1 MFRSINECMNS
12 ITAIIVAAGRGTR
25 AGSGVPKQYRKIGQ
39 KPILQHTIESL
50 LSHNAISKI
59 LCVIHEDDTKL
70 YMNMVTKIND
80 NRLSKP
86 VHGGATRSE
95 SVFEGI
101 KAASSDYVLIHDGA
115 RPCLPIDALDRII
128 TGLEDNDACFLALP
142 VADTLWSIT
151 KDKVQKN
158 IPRNM
163 IWKAQTPQAFKLNQ
177 IYNAYKN
184 ADISATDD
192 VAIAQ
197 SAGIEVKPILGNER
211 NIKITT
217 LEDFDLAKQILGNTM
232 DIRVGNGFDVHA
244 LGVGSQ
250 VVLNGIEIAHTNAL
264 MGHSDADVAMH
275 AITDAIF
282 GALSEGDIGQWFPPS
297 DQKWKN
303 ASSDIFLRKAVL
315 LCSEREFYI
324 NHIDC
329 TIICETPKI
338 GPYAKKMCENI
349 SKITNVNVEN
359 ISIKATTT
367 EKLGFTGRNE
377 GIAAQATATLI
388 RK

>member
-1 MFRSINECMNS
+1 M
-12 ITAIIVAAGRGTR
+12 
-25 AGSGVPKQYRKIGQ
+25 
-39 KPILQHTIESL
+39 SL
-50 LSHNAISKI
+50 L
-59 LCVIHEDDTKL
+59 LEL
-70 YMNMVTKIND
+70 
-80 NRLSKP
+80 L
-86 VHGGATRSE
+86 
-95 SVFEGI
+95 
-101 KAASSDYVLIHDGA
+101 
-115 RPCLPIDALDRII
+115 CLPIDALDRII
-128 TGLEDNDACFLALP
+128 NGLKDNDACFLALP

-151 KDKVQKN
+151 QDKVQKN

-197 SAGIEVKPILGNER
+197 SAGIEVKPILGTER

-217 LEDFDLAKQILGNTM
+217 HEDFDLAKQILGNTM

-315 LCSEREFYI
+315 LCSELEFSI
-324 NHIDC
+324 NHILSTSKNC
-329 TIICETPKI
+329 AFI
-338 GPYAKKMCENI
+338 G
-349 SKITNVNVEN
+349 SKLKGIVYGSVSNGN
-359 ISIKATTT
+359 
-367 EKLGFTGRNE
+367 FTLN
-377 GIAAQATATLI
+377 TLWT
-388 RK
+388 

>member
-1 MFRSINECMNS
+1 
-12 ITAIIVAAGRGTR
+12 
-25 AGSGVPKQYRKIGQ
+25 
-39 KPILQHTIESL
+39 
-50 LSHNAISKI
+50 
-59 LCVIHEDDTKL
+59 
-70 YMNMVTKIND
+70 MNMVTKIND
-80 NRLSKP
+80 NRLSEP

-192 VAIAQ
+192 VVIAQ
-197 SAGIEVKPILGNER
+197 SAGIEVKPILGTER

-217 LEDFDLAKQILGNTM
+217 NEDFDLAKQILGNTM